1 MENKMKNMKVQMGLF
16 VAGLVWLAGCSTTP
30 PPDAATSYD
39 PITGVR
45 TDLMSQNMLET
56 AQKPPREVVWLNASR
71 VFKNYRNKDS
81 TYYLEVSYMSREET
95 GYLNIPAGGT
105 LTVIADGQEM
115 RFSGTGSY
123 NQRKKNKDGFVSESA
138 LYPATREQ
146 IQKIANAKQ
155 VKVRIRGDNG
165 LVERDFG
172 PANFSRFKEF
182 LLTAM

>member
-1 MENKMKNMKVQMGLF
+1 MENKMKTMKVQMGLF

-56 AQKPPREVVWLNASR
+56 VQKPPREVVWLNASR

-138 LYPATREQ
+138 LYPATRDQ

>member
-1 MENKMKNMKVQMGLF
+1 MELNMKTIKVQMGLML
-16 VAGLVWLAGCSTTP
+16 AGLVWLAGCSTTP
-30 PPDAATSYD
+30 PPDVATSYD

-45 TDLMSQNMLET
+45 TDLMSENRLDT
-56 AQKPPREVVWLNASR
+56 AQNPPREVVWLNASR

-81 TYYLEVSYMSREET
+81 TYYLEVSYMSREDT
-95 GYLNIPAGGT
+95 GFLNIPAGGS

-123 NQRKKNKDGFVSESA
+123 NQRKKLKDGYVREDA

-146 IQKIANAKQ
+146 LQKIANAKQ

-165 LVERDFG
+165 LVERDFT
-172 PANFSRFKEF
+172 ADNFKRFKEF
-182 LLTAM
+182 LFTAA